1 MLALPALHSLERSQS
16 LCSWTWA
23 SVVPADPAQAGESS
37 PDTPSGARAPPGIW
51 RLLRPCKAWQTSG
64 RQSHDRQNRWHLGS
78 EWPTRTFLHSLLN
91 VLSKHD
97 AWVPD
102 SFMVMQR
109 EGTE

>member
-51 RLLRPCKAWQTSG
+51 RLLRPCKVWQTSE
-64 RQSHDRQNRWHLGS
+64 RQSHDSQNRRHLGS

-109 EGTE
+109 EGTQ